1 MEFPQAGCWIR
12 TQRLIS
18 NAAWGTFVAGYE
30 KCHRAAMGLLRAN
43 AFAVVGAFLRC
54 GDRGWRIL
62 RQAVSGTSRP
72 VSSSHPPR
80 APFSHQKITWK
91 PETQTVI
98 YRSKPHHN
106 TKRNFEIFKA
116 ADFIAALVDHIP
128 PKSKHSVRYY
138 GVYSNKNR
146 GRMSRIPTRLVRA
159 PKLDGPPIHSPR
171 LPRPHPF

>member
-1 MEFPQAGCWIR
+1 
-12 TQRLIS
+12 
-18 NAAWGTFVAGYE
+18 
-30 KCHRAAMGLLRAN
+30 MGLLRAN